1 MEFLI
6 KQNYPNLLK
15 TMLNYKC
22 DILFSQ
28 YLEGASEDR
37 EQIRSGILENLYS
50 VFLKLSVKNQI
61 KYIFLRLKILLLV
74 KKYFDTLFLKKSF
87 LIIFGVKK
95 MDMVSIVVPI
105 YNVENYLT
113 RCLDSILAQ
122 DYINYEVL
130 MVNDGSTD
138 NSGRLAQKYTSDSRF
153 KLINQKNAGVSV
165 ARNTG
170 IEHANGKYIYFLDPD
185 DWISF
190 NLLSEAIKNIKEKDV
205 DMVFFDFFLANGRN
219 GDFEERWFQGSQG
232 LKTSRATLKALFRN
246 QIGSFAW
253 SFICKSSLYKD
264 KHIRFPVGRS
274 YYEDLGTT
282 YKLIA
287 SSDQIYISKSF
298 LYHYFQKNPNSVT
311 KKWQNKYL
319 LDCLKTYDEIE
330 DYLEKYYSTDQV
342 LKQDVYN
349 QKFSSLIM
357 YLGLSKGN
365 KSYYKIWL
373 LIKQLKR
380 EKNIR
385 YRKVI

>member
-1 MEFLI
+1 MPKNKLYFYFRGNSNSLTRKFTYSGYLDSQKIFSGLEFLI

-190 NLLSEAIKNIKEKDV
+190 NLLSEAIKNIKEK
-205 DMVFFDFFLANGRN
+205 MWIWYFLTFF
-219 GDFEERWFQGSQG
+219 
-232 LKTSRATLKALFRN
+232 
-246 QIGSFAW
+246 
-253 SFICKSSLYKD
+253 
-264 KHIRFPVGRS
+264 
-274 YYEDLGTT
+274 
-282 YKLIA
+282 
-287 SSDQIYISKSF
+287 
-298 LYHYFQKNPNSVT
+298 
-311 KKWQNKYL
+311 
-319 LDCLKTYDEIE
+319 
-330 DYLEKYYSTDQV
+330 
-342 LKQDVYN
+342 
-349 QKFSSLIM
+349 
-357 YLGLSKGN
+357 
-365 KSYYKIWL
+365 
-373 LIKQLKR
+373 
-380 EKNIR
+380 
-385 YRKVI
+385 